1 MTSSHALEK
10 PKGLLPRILCV
21 DVNLLFTGIIT
32 RLLADSGYEVETV
45 SAEEEALSR
54 IAAHERGYDLI
65 ITDSRISGLGGTG
78 LIAALRAIS
87 YPARIIA
94 TCIDITSR
102 HLKRCQELR
111 VDRILKKPIEL
122 SELLR
127 AVQALVAQGPGDGSI

>member
-1 MTSSHALEK
+1 MKSSCALGNA
-10 PKGLLPRILCV
+10 KGHLPRILCV
-21 DVNLLFTGIIT
+21 DDNIFFTRIISQ
-32 RLLADSGYEVETV
+32 LLADSGYEVETV
-45 SAEEEALSR
+45 ATAEEALPR
-54 IAAHERGYDLI
+54 ITAHERGYDLI

-94 TCIDITSR
+94 TCIDITPR

-127 AVQALVAQGPGDGSI
+127 AVQALVAQGKGNGSI